1 MKDITEHLKDLNIT
15 ETKKADLMW
24 MSLGNGISVAD
35 RNQKENNDYKM
46 VAHISDFGVLSLYDK
61 NLDKASE
68 KEIKKYAKQ
77 KELKA
82 KNQSKLSKKV
92 EQLIKKGNN
101 FKVSLVQ
108 DKSKELEV
116 RTVVIDNRRAYYF
129 VDDKQLPFSHSTADV
144 ISLVGNGTYTLM
156 ESVNETSEFIIGQ
169 PYTYGQ
175 MACTV
180 VGVNESVL
188 TLDVDGETFDVDLNE
203 GKKHDNT
210 IKDVRDGLTN
220 SKGEPKKFDN
230 KGGKIAV
237 ITSIP
242 VDKNTNTYGVQFW
255 TEDMIKKGSF
265 TDNGETSTFV
275 EKY

>member
-68 KEIKKYAKQ
+68 KEIKNYAKQ

-82 KNQSKLSKKV
+82 KNKSKLSKKV

-101 FKVSLVQ
+101 FKVSLVK

-129 VDDKQLPFSHSTADV
+129 VNDKQLPFTHSTADV
-144 ISLVGNGTYTLM
+144 ISLVGNGTYTLV
-156 ESVNETSEFIIGQ
+156 ESVNESSEFIIGQ

-210 IKDVRDGLTN
+210 IQDVRDGLKN

-230 KGGKIAV
+230 KGGRIAV

-255 TEDMIKKGSF
+255 TEEMIKKGSF
-265 TDNGETSTFV
+265 TDNGETSIFV